1 MAYREALPLLETQ
14 NRAKKCR
21 KTHPKFTELG
31 EIASEDGRKVM
42 DREQIVKLI

>member
-1 MAYREALPLLETQ
+1 MAYKGALPFPETQ

-21 KTHPKFTELG
+21 KTHPEFVESG

-42 DREQIVKLI
+42 DDEKTVNMI